1 MRQTKGRGENKNRGE
16 LQVTMRNTNEMMAG
30 SHPSTRPGP
39 TLFNL
44 VKSAPKIKAIFSSE
58 LTEEGIRQP
67 IPPKK
72 EVAVELNEGIWGCA
86 ALC

>member
-1 MRQTKGRGENKNRGE
+1 MRQTKERGENKNGGE
-16 LQVTMRNTNEMMAG
+16 LRVTMRNTNEMMAG
-30 SHPSTRPGP
+30 GHASTRSGP

-58 LTEEGIRQP
+58 LTEEGMRQP

-72 EVAVELNEGIWGCA
+72 EAAVELNEGM
-86 ALC
+86 